1 METLNEKIERFESEL
16 LELDGKLVE
25 EKEQYNEKVAQIK
38 QSKKEIKKKLNKLI
52 SVKEQIESI
61 Y

>member
-25 EKEQYNEKVAQIK
+25 EKEQYDEKVAQIK